1 MDIIAFHNAVCAG
14 DLEKIKKYFAEHK
27 HVTLN
32 NNFVFMNKH
41 IFTLPLIHAFEEKHW
56 DVARYLI
63 NAGADLDVVC
73 QKRNKTP
80 REFMPEDFEL

>member
-14 DLEKIKKYFAEHK
+14 DLEKVKEGIFCVA
-27 HVTLN
+27 LN
-32 NNFVFMNKH
+32 KNFVFMNKH

-73 QKRNKTP
+73 QKRKKTP
-80 REFMPEDFEL
+80 REFMPKDFKL